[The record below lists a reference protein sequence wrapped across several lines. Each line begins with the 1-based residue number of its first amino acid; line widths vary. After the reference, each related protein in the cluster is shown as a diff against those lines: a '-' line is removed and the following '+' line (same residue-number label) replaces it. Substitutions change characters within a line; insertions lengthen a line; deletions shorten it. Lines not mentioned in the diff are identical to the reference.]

1 MDPQSGRLYGPLP
14 TDKDTTAGD
23 ELTAERL
30 RELRDEMDPTSRRTF
45 EDRVGEAL
53 GHLDAGGRLVA
64 VDGDAVQRL
73 RLGDREL
80 RRRKQR
86 RS

>member
-1 MDPQSGRLYGPLP
+1 MDPHSGELYGPLP
-14 TDKDTTAGD
+14 TPASTRAGD
-23 ELTAERL
+23 ELTEDKL
-30 RELRDEMDPTSRRTF
+30 RELF
-45 EDRVGEAL
+45 EQERER
-53 GHLDAGGRLVA
+53 LDAVGSAEVDRALEHLGDGGRLVA

-86 RS
+86 R

>member
-14 TDKDTTAGD
+14 TSDDTTAGD
-23 ELTAERL
+23 ELTAGRL
-30 RELRDEMDPTSRRTF
+30 RELRDELDADTQAKF